1 MAYICLF
8 VDSLKS
14 VHPRP
19 GSERRQADPSDGE
32 VAVEPRGEGE
42 HKDQRPRSSLN
53 LAGLRAAFSS
63 HTKPGQESPASGGS
77 KQKTLQSFFK
87 GSEKA
92 ATRAQIQS
100 PVKPLREAT
109 RSSPA
114 GRSSLDAFR
123 YGKTQD
129 SDVEDSGKGSSLS
142 ESDSQTTAT
151 PESPRCD
158 LEGPSPDEQ
167 PCIADVAASE
177 QPLDWPR
184 SEPEAQGTKTE
195 PTASREG
202 DTAPSPDSKRART
215 QESQDSVA
223 GSSAG
228 PEPTQRDQPRSSLST
243 VDAPVSLQKRTAPL
257 PFCVQALARRLGR
270 LHEQQRQMDSDRLK
284 YRRFRAKISPGENQ
298 SAEDELRKE
307 IR

>member
-1 MAYICLF
+1 MEYICLF
-8 VDSLKS
+8 VDGLKP
-14 VHPRP
+14 VQPRP

-32 VAVEPRGEGE
+32 VVVEPRGEDE
-42 HKDQRPRSSLN
+42 HKVQRPRSSLN
-53 LAGLRAAFSS
+53 LAGLRAAFSGHS
-63 HTKPGQESPASGGS
+63 KPGQENPKSAGS

-92 ATRAQIQS
+92 VAHVHIQS

-142 ESDSQTTAT
+142 ECDSQTTAM
-151 PESPRCD
+151 PESPQCD
-158 LEGPSPDEQ
+158 LEDNSPDEQ
-167 PCIADVAASE
+167 PCIADVVASE
-177 QPLDWPR
+177 EPC

-195 PTASREG
+195 QPTTREVN
-202 DTAPSPDSKRART
+202 TAPSPDSKRART

-223 GSSAG
+223 FSAG
-228 PEPTQRDQPRSSLST
+228 AERAQGDRSRYSLSK

-257 PFCVQALARRLGR
+257 RFCFQELARRLGR
-270 LHEQQRQMDSDRLK
+270 LHEQQRQKDSDRLK